1 MGLESEIPC
10 GSHPHRATVQF
21 TATHW
26 SPNSEKTSL
35 LLFTLTP
42 GMLSLTLWAS
52 SHPPMHSCLP
62 TLCCLLSLH
71 SWTCQHKAKGTAFF
85 PLLQS
90 LSGNCHD
97 LLLALPC
104 LSLQIL
110 IKLSSVGWQGGSI
123 VKSAKSDDLSS
134 TPRIYM
140 VEESRLLQTVL

>member
-1 MGLESEIPC
+1 MQIPITGPTAGIKKKTMGLGSEIPC

-52 SHPPMHSCLP
+52 SHPPAMHSCLP

-97 LLLALPC
+97 FLLALSC
-104 LSLQIL
+104 LSLPN
-110 IKLSSVGWQGGSI
+110 SN
-123 VKSAKSDDLSS
+123 
-134 TPRIYM
+134 
-140 VEESRLLQTVL
+140 QTVFSKLARWLDRQICQI